1 VIEPFG
7 LYLILTD
14 PVAGYECCAEAAV
27 EAGVRFLQLRMK
39 GVPRSDVLAMA
50 RRLRAITRGTA
61 TRLII
66 NDDPSVAAEAGA
78 DGAHLGQEDMP
89 LAEARAR
96 WPQVPLWGLSTH
108 NEEQARAAVALAPD
122 YIGVGPVYPTP
133 TKAKPDP
140 TVGLERLRKILA
152 ETPLPAVAIGGI
164 DAERLPEVARAGAEN
179 FAVVRA
185 VCQAPD
191 PLSAIHRLQT
201 IWEEARV
208 GR

>member
-1 VIEPFG
+1 MIEPFG

-14 PVAGYECCAEAAV
+14 PVAGYERCTEAAV

-185 VCQAPD
+185 VCQAAD
-191 PLSAIHRLQT
+191 PLSAIRRLQA
-201 IWEEARV
+201 IWEEARA